1 MANISQHSFAS
12 GEISPALYA
21 RTDLGK
27 YSTGLKICR
36 NFIVRKQG
44 GLDNRPG
51 TAYVGAPA
59 GSTVGLLPFVFND
72 AQTYVLVFS
81 NQLVEFV
88 RDGAFIAYS
97 LATPYLAADLSALQI
112 TQSADVVTIV
122 HPSYPPATLSRVS
135 DTNWV
140 YAAISFAPGIAAPA
154 GFALTP
160 AASGGVFHRWVV
172 TSLSESGQESYA
184 TAELGITSVEIPQ
197 ARTLSWTP
205 VTGAV
210 GYNIYAGYYGNSLG
224 LVGTTSGTS
233 FYDGGLTPD
242 FFNQPPAPRSLFDA
256 AGEYPSAVNYYQG
269 RQVFG
274 GSDDE
279 PGTVYTS
286 RSADYQN
293 FTVSVPT
300 QDDDAIT
307 FGLVSKKVNQIRHIV
322 DASSL
327 LVLTSG
333 GEWLIG
339 GDGSG
344 VLRPTDINAL
354 QFSQHGSS
362 LLPPIQ
368 IDHRVIYIQA
378 RQTIV
383 RDIARNPNTGYS
395 GNDLTIISGHLFEGH
410 TIVAWCYQESA
421 SVIWCVRDDGVLLGL
436 TTVDEQNILA
446 WHRHDTLGDVVGI
459 CCIPEGSEDRVYLAV
474 TRNGTTVIER
484 MHPRFFTDIEDA
496 VFLDSSLSY
505 DGRNT
510 GSTTMTLSGG
520 TDWTFDELLTCTAS
534 ASTFT
539 AGDVGNAVF
548 LTFGATQIRLT
559 IDGYTSPT
567 VVTGFPQMTVPVAG
581 QGIATTNWAR
591 AVDVVSGL
599 GHLEG
604 LSLGVF
610 ADGYVVA
617 SPNNPQVTT
626 ECIVSGGSITL
637 DRPYAYIHAGL
648 PYVSDMGLLDLDT
661 PEGSSLRDKT
671 LLISRVTLEVN
682 ATRGVFA
689 GGTEPDDDG
698 TSGLFELKLRDT
710 EDYGVPVSQV
720 AGAIKQNVQ
729 NNWDQRV
736 NGRVF
741 VRQVDP
747 VPCTILAAIPS
758 GHIPPAATR

>member
-1 MANISQHSFAS
+1 MGNVSQHSFSS
-12 GEISPALYA
+12 GEVSPALYA

-27 YSTGLKICR
+27 YSTGLRTCR

-51 TAYVGAPA
+51 TGYA
-59 GSTVGLLPFVFND
+59 GPTSASVRMLPFVFND
-72 AQTYVLVFS
+72 AQTCLLVFTNLS
-81 NQLVEFV
+81 VAFV
-88 RDGAFIAYS
+88 RNGAFIAYS

-122 HPSYPPATLSRVS
+122 HPSYPPATLSRFS

-140 YAAISFAPGIAAPA
+140 YAAISFAPSIAAPA

-172 TSLSESGQESYA
+172 TSLGSNGAESYP
-184 TAELGITSVEIPQ
+184 TAVLGVTSVEVPQ

-205 VTGAV
+205 VAGAV
-210 GYNIYAGYYGNSLG
+210 GYNIYAAYYGNSFG
-224 LVGTTSGTS
+224 LVGTAVDPS

-242 FFNQPPAPRSLFDA
+242 LFNQPPAARSLFDA
-256 AGEYPSAVNYYQG
+256 AGEYPSAANYYQG
-269 RQVFG
+269 RQLFG
-274 GSDDE
+274 GPNLL
-279 PGTVYTS
+279 PGTIYTS

-307 FGLVSKKVNQIRHIV
+307 FGLVSKKVQQVRHIV

-333 GEWLIG
+333 GEWIIG
-339 GDGSG
+339 GDSSG

-362 LLPPIQ
+362 LLPPIL
-368 IDHRVIYIQA
+368 IDHRVIYVQA

-410 TIVAWCYQESA
+410 TIVDWCYQESA

-446 WHRHDTLGDVVGI
+446 WHRHDTLGTVVGI

-474 TRNGTTVIER
+474 TRNGATGIER
-484 MHPRFFTDIEDA
+484 MHSRFFTDIEDA
-496 VFLDSSLSY
+496 VFLDSSLTY

-548 LTFGATQIRLT
+548 LDFPDGTQIRFA
-559 IDGYTSPT
+559 IAGYTSGSI
-567 VVTGFPQMTVPVAG
+567 VTGFPQMTVPAADR
-581 QGIATTNWAR
+581 GIATTDWAR

-599 GHLEG
+599 DHLEG

-637 DRPYAYIHAGL
+637 DRPHAYIHAGL
-648 PYVSDMGLLDLDT
+648 PFVSDMGLLDLDT
-661 PEGSSLRDKT
+661 PEGQSMRDKT
-671 LLISRVTLEVN
+671 LLINRVTLEVN

-689 GGTEPDDDG
+689 GGSEPADDG

-710 EDYGVPVSQV
+710 EDYSTPVSQV
-720 AGAIKQNVQ
+720 VGAIKQAVQ
-729 NNWDQRV
+729 NNWDQRI

-747 VPCTILAAIPS
+747 VPLTILAVIPS
-758 GHIPPAATR
+758 GNIPPAATR